1 MTRLFAIIAFFVFVV
16 AAAVFAWPEQK
27 VQMPAQAQAQTDT
40 QAQGAAQP
48 ADDQPQA
55 EEEKSYFLSFVE
67 NKLSAPNRR
76 ISISGISGVLFIRG
90 YGWLHYCCRP

>member
-1 MTRLFAIIAFFVFVV
+1 
-16 AAAVFAWPEQK
+16 
-27 VQMPAQAQAQTDT
+27 MPAQAQAQTDT

-76 ISISGISGVLFIRG
+76 ISISGISGVLSSRLRLAPLLLPTVRAFG
-90 YGWLHYCCRP
+90 CASKM